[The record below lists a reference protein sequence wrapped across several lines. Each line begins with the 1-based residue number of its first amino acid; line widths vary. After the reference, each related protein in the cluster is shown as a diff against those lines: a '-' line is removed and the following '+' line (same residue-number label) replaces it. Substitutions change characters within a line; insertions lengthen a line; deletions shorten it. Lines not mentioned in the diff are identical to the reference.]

1 MIPGEESKLKVER
14 VYDRDHALKVV
25 EAAMA
30 DYYDEYGA

>member
-14 VYDRDHALKVV
+14 AYGREHALKVI